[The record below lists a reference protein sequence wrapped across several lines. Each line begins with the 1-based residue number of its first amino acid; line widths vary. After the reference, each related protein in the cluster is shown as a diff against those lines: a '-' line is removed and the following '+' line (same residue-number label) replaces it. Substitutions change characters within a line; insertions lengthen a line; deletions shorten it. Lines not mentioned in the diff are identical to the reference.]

1 MKKPLMFAVSLM
13 TVIAMVLSAC
23 SILSS
28 SDATL
33 DEPSDQVLVE
43 EETEEPPASEKPEAE
58 PVKVETEAPN
68 AEPEVVE
75 VVAEEATEAVQITDA
90 PVEIVHT
97 MTPGEPGAVIKSF
110 ADTNSALTASGGY
123 VTAGDD
129 FTANLF
135 ERPFSENEMF
145 YFSDLDI
152 QKAEISE
159 DDTFYY
165 VTITVDSY
173 NPDGGLQAG
182 YGVEI
187 DEDQDG
193 RGDLLIVV
201 DRPFSTEWDIAGVTV
216 RRDANN
222 DVGGSKIMRP
232 DTGYA
237 GDSYEQVLFSVD
249 VLDDPDMAWAR
260 VTDAQHPQVT
270 IAFMKSIVSNST
282 FLWGVWA
289 ADSLLELVQLD
300 IQDFYT
306 AEEAGSPNPSM
317 SSFPLKA
324 VNLVDNTCRETFGFT
339 ATSPIPGL
347 CYIPQEPTSKPPT
360 TSEKLGS
367 LSGIVFYDGNNNGS
381 YELSADLLRSS
392 GFTVTLHSGSCSGGQ
407 IASSGSSNFNFSNLA
422 AGSYCVKISPT
433 GDMNTSSSYSVNLSA
448 GQSIGNLLFGYKVN

>member
-1 MKKPLMFAVSLM
+1 MMKKPFLIAVSLM
-13 TVIAMVLSAC
+13 MVIAIALSAC

-28 SDATL
+28 SDVIQ
-33 DEPSDQVLVE
+33 DEPSDQTLPEAVTE
-43 EETEEPPASEKPEAE
+43 EAPANEEPETE
-58 PVKVETEAPN
+58 PVEVETQAPT

-75 VVAEEATEAVQITDA
+75 VVAEEATEAVEEAETEA
-90 PVEIVHT
+90 PAEIVHT
-97 MTPGEPGAVIKSF
+97 MLPGEPSALIKSF
-110 ADTNSALTASGGY
+110 TDTNSALTASGGY

-152 QKAEISE
+152 QKAEIAQDE
-159 DDTFYY
+159 NFYY

-173 NPDGGLQAG
+173 HPDGGLQAG

-187 DEDQDG
+187 DEDRDG

-201 DRPFSTEWDIAGVTV
+201 DRPFSTAWDIAGVTV

-232 DTGYA
+232 DTGYT

-270 IAFMKSIVSNST
+270 IAFKKSIVSSST

-289 ADSLLELVQLD
+289 ADSLLELVTLD
-300 IQDFYT
+300 IHDYFT

-317 SSFPLKA
+317 STFPLKA

-339 ATSPIPGL
+339 ATAPLPGL
-347 CYIPQEPTSKPPT
+347 CPLPIQPTAVSP
-360 TSEKLGS
+360 GS
-367 LSGIVFYDGNNNGS
+367 ISGFVFYDGNNSGS
-381 YELSADLLRSS
+381 YEATADLPRTS
-392 GFTVTLHSGSCSGGQ
+392 GFTVTLHSGSCSGSQ
-407 IASSGSSNFNFSNLA
+407 IASSGSTNFKFSGLA
-422 AGSYCVKISPT
+422 AGTYCVKISPSVVLS
-433 GDMNTSSSYSVNLSA
+433 TSNAYTVNLSE
-448 GQSIGNLLFGYKVN
+448 GQSRGNILFGYTVN